1 METEAVYASEKQ
13 VEKPVNAQAFYMQQ
27 SAVPKVINQANYSDA
42 MTFVSDATATQSQTH
57 LFELMREQLEAERA
71 KRFEMEK
78 ELRELQALQL
88 KITEIS

>member
-1 METEAVYASEKQ
+1 
-13 VEKPVNAQAFYMQQ
+13 MQQ

-71 KRFEMEK
+71 KR
-78 ELRELQALQL
+78 
-88 KITEIS
+88 